1 MERNAH
7 IAPSD
12 DIQNDWIAT
21 RIGQLHELM
30 ERNDYRGYDPF
41 DLPNSPFFRFVRPT
55 WQKPQLL
62 ISKFGSRVA
71 PIALRKLLLVPRTED
86 PKIYACAYFGYSF
99 MAGSSNAANARRM
112 LEGIVRIGRRSED
125 GISWGYDFTWPTLS
139 DGVNPRGASTI
150 VPASFAMLALIHETV
165 TTGTDEYLP
174 ALRDAL
180 RFYGN
185 RHLRRNANGPF
196 LGYFTHS
203 TINTHNA
210 SLLGCAALS
219 LGGRLLGDD
228 RLLRVAAEAAA
239 TSLRAVDDSGYIRY
253 NDGPSGDWTDSFH
266 HLYVIAAISALALA
280 HPSVDRREC
289 DEVIGRMLRYYRE
302 TFLRADGE
310 INYFPGTVYP
320 VDSHNYAATA
330 IFSIIFDDDFGKGRS
345 FAADLLHKADEL
357 TWDDRHGYYIHRIH
371 RKRRD
376 RREFLRWNQAWMF
389 LALAVVD
396 NPEEVRRQLDLYNH
410 ILAHQDVQ
418 PS

>member
-1 MERNAH
+1 
-7 IAPSD
+7 
-12 DIQNDWIAT
+12 
-21 RIGQLHELM
+21 
-30 ERNDYRGYDPF
+30 
-41 DLPNSPFFRFVRPT
+41 
-55 WQKPQLL
+55 
-62 ISKFGSRVA
+62 
-71 PIALRKLLLVPRTED
+71 LRKLLLVPRTED

-165 TTGTDEYLP
+165 TTGRDAYLP
-174 ALRDAL
+174 VLRDAL
-180 RFYGN
+180 RFYSN
-185 RHLRRNANGPF
+185 RHVRRNGNGPF

-219 LGGRLLGDD
+219 LGGRVLGDD
-228 RLLRVAAEAAA
+228 RLLKIAAEAAV
-239 TSLRAVDDSGYIRY
+239 TSLHAVDEKGYIRY

-266 HLYVIAAISALALA
+266 HLYVIAAISAISMAN
-280 HPSVDRREC
+280 PFVDSAEC
-289 DEVIGRMLRYYRE
+289 DAVIERMWRYYRE
-302 TFLRADGE
+302 TFLREDGE

-320 VDSHNYAATA
+320 IDSHNYAATA
-330 IFSIIFDDDFGKGRS
+330 IFAILFGEKFQLGQS
-345 FAADLLHKADEL
+345 FAADLLRRADDL
-357 TWDDRHGYYIHRIH
+357 TWESRRGYYIHRIH

-389 LALAVVD
+389 LALAMAD
-396 NPEEVRRQLDLYNH
+396 NPGEVARQLGSYNH

-418 PS
+418 SS